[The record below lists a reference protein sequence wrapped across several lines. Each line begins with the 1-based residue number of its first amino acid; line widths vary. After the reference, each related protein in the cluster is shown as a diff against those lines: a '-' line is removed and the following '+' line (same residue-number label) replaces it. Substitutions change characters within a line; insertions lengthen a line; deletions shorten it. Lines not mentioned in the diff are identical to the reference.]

1 VSNLILPSYFLLI
14 EEEDL
19 EYLKRDIW
27 NDSPVPA
34 SLKVNNVTYNID
46 IAYRGSY
53 TRKFPKKSYRIQ
65 FIRPSFFSGSREIH
79 LNAEFKDP
87 SLIRNKLSFDFFRD
101 LGVLSPESQHINL
114 TLNDLHQGIYLQ
126 LESVNEQF
134 LKKRGLP
141 LGPIYYAVSNNA
153 NFSLS
158 RKGKTK
164 QSFLSGYERA
174 VGTPSD
180 DDYIHELIKKIN
192 TTPLPDF
199 YHQIS
204 THINIDKYLRWMAGA
219 VCTMNN
225 DGFTHNYALYRNSD
239 TSLFE
244 IIPWD
249 YDATWGRNVGGGE
262 MRYNYVPIGGKKEN
276 KLCSLLLDAPESR
289 KLFRNILE
297 EILETNFSVEY
308 LEKKIVSLHQSLRPS
323 VLLDPYKEK
332 AIDKFDGEAEFIL
345 QFIRDRNRYLKKRLV
360 YFDL

>member
-1 VSNLILPSYFLLI
+1 MDLIS
-14 EEEDL
+14 
-19 EYLKRDIW
+19 DIW
-27 NDSPVPA
+27 KDSPVSA
-34 SLKVNNVTYNID
+34 LLKVDNITYTTD
-46 IAYRGSY
+46 ITYRGAY
-53 TRKFPKKSYRIQ
+53 TRIFPKKSYRIQ
-65 FIRPSFFSGSREIH
+65 FVHPTFFSDSREIH

-114 TLNDLHQGIYLQ
+114 TLNDSHQGIYLQ

-153 NFSLS
+153 NFSLT
-158 RKGKTK
+158 RKGKSK
-164 QSFLSGYERA
+164 RSFLSGYERA
-174 VGTPSD
+174 IGTPSD
-180 DDYIHELIKKIN
+180 DEYIHELIRKIN
-192 TTPLPDF
+192 TTPHPDF
-199 YHQIS
+199 YDEIS
-204 THINIDKYLRWMAGA
+204 TYINIEKYLRWLAGA

-225 DGFTHNYALYRNSD
+225 DGFTHNYALYRNGD
-239 TSLFE
+239 TGLFE

-249 YDATWGRNVGGGE
+249 YDATWGRNVAGGE

-276 KLCSLLLDAPESR
+276 KLCYRLFDAPKSR

-297 EILETNFSVEY
+297 ELLETNFTVEH
-308 LEKKIVSLHQSLRPS
+308 LEKEIVSLHQSLRPS
-323 VLLDPYKEK
+323 ILLDPYKEK
-332 AIDKFDGEAEFIL
+332 EIDTFDGEAEFIL